1 MVGSVTNAVIS
12 WWILVDKMFSGV
24 AISTGV
30 LVALQTAESAR
41 GTLVNVESSSGRTF
55 ANIILKNK
63 TFSSVACVTS
73 CSIITVKTTYDTGLT
88 LVSGVFEE
96 GSCTFTDFS
105 NFDPIIR
112 DITSIAR
119 SSILAG
125 KTSGLASQTV
135 NII

>member
-1 MVGSVTNAVIS
+1 MVWSITNAVIS
-12 WWILVDKMFSGV
+12 WWILVDEMFSGV
-24 AISTGV
+24 TISTGV

-41 GTLVNVESSSGRTF
+41 GTLVDVESSSGRTF
-55 ANIILKNK
+55 ANIILEDKA
-63 TFSSVACVTS
+63 FSSVACVTR
-73 CSIITVKTTYDTGLT
+73 CSIITVKAPYDTGLA

-105 NFDPIIR
+105 NFDPIIS
-112 DITSIAR
+112 DITSITR

-125 KTSGLASQTV
+125 KTSWLASQTV